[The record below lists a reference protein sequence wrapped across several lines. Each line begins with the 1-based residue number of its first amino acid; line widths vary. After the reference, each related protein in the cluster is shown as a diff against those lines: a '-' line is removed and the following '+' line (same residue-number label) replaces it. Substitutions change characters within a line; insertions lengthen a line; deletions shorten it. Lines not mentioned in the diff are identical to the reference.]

1 MQTPNQWLAS
11 NCACALVSRSKDSD
25 IFIQRFLMHVEFLLL
40 STARWSL
47 SAKYLLFFYFYLC
60 WKSRLNGV
68 FCAAAA
74 AVTMFSLCFGV
85 FVLQDGY
92 SQYHFVGSASTIERD
107 RQRPY
112 SSSRTP
118 SVSPV
123 RTSPNNRSGEYHA
136 YCMILTAHPF
146 YISAPAR
153 GLSLFVVGSTKKMCS
168 FGNAE
173 REKTLCNEL
182 IRMLSINNIYWSVT
196 AAK

>member
-1 MQTPNQWLAS
+1 MY
-11 NCACALVSRSKDSD
+11 
-25 IFIQRFLMHVEFLLL
+25 VEFLFL
-40 STARWSL
+40 SPTRWSL
-47 SAKYLLFFYFYLC
+47 NVKYLLFFFCFYLR

-68 FCAAAA
+68 ICAAAA

-123 RTSPNNRSGEYHA
+123 RTSPNNRSGEDRT

-146 YISAPAR
+146 YMSARA
-153 GLSLFVVGSTKKMCS
+153 GSLCLLYKVHTKKKCS
-168 FGNAE
+168 SGTTE
-173 REKTLCNEL
+173 REREDTDS
-182 IRMLSINNIYWSVT
+182 M
-196 AAK
+196 

>member
-1 MQTPNQWLAS
+1 
-11 NCACALVSRSKDSD
+11 
-25 IFIQRFLMHVEFLLL
+25 MHVEFLFL
-40 STARWSL
+40 SPTRWSL
-47 SAKYLLFFYFYLC
+47 NVKYLLFFFCFYLR
-60 WKSRLNGV
+60 WKSRLNG
-68 FCAAAA
+68 AA

-123 RTSPNNRSGEYHA
+123 RTSPNNRSGEDRT

-146 YISAPAR
+146 YMSTRAR
-153 GLSLFVVGSTKKMCS
+153 PLSVCCSKYTKKKVF
-168 FGNAE
+168 FGKRGE
-173 REKTLCNEL
+173 RERRHRFNV
-182 IRMLSINNIYWSVT
+182 MS
-196 AAK
+196 

>member
-1 MQTPNQWLAS
+1 
-11 NCACALVSRSKDSD
+11 
-25 IFIQRFLMHVEFLLL
+25 MHVEFLFL
-40 STARWSL
+40 SPTRWSL
-47 SAKYLLFFYFYLC
+47 NVKYLLFFFVCFYLR

-68 FCAAAA
+68 ICAAA

-123 RTSPNNRSGEYHA
+123 RTSPNNRSGEDRT

-146 YISAPAR
+146 YMSAPAR
-153 GLSLFVVGSTKKMCS
+153 ALSVCCSKYKKKKVF
-168 FGNAE
+168 FGKRGE
-173 REKTLCNEL
+173 RERRHRFNV
-182 IRMLSINNIYWSVT
+182 MS
-196 AAK
+196 